1 MAVPTWQVTKKSIRE
16 KLMSVEGAA
25 AARLSKKLVLLQ
37 DDMDLPPLR
46 CALALS
52 LLLL

>member
-1 MAVPTWQVTKKSIRE
+1 MQVTKKSIRE
-16 KLMSVEGAA
+16 KLMSVEGSA

-46 CALALS
+46 CPPTLYPLRVLA
-52 LLLL
+52 